1 MWAGARCEEKR
12 HEAMRGIGKWVL
24 LAVVVVGV
32 LAFARNPVFW
42 QRYLLLRAGSPVAL
56 YEPRERVAGG
66 NEPVAPRVAPE
77 SESLDPR
84 ALEAAAA
91 YAEKTD
97 STALI
102 VSRHE
107 HIVFEKYW
115 HGTSFDT
122 VEDGQSFSRVVVALA
137 VGAALSR
144 RQIRWPDE
152 PIGDFIPEWRGDP
165 RGEITV
171 NQLLKMSSG
180 LRPPQPSLSAS
191 SPDVRAALGS
201 DIIAADLAEPLG
213 DKPGS
218 VWVEQSADPQLAA
231 LVVARAT
238 GMRYAQFVSEAL
250 WRPIGAGDAWLW
262 LDRTAGAPHTEC
274 CMLARQGDWIR
285 LAELLIKD
293 GNYRGD
299 EVIRPGWIAR
309 MLVPAH
315 GNETFGSYIRL
326 AKINAT
332 GTVPY
337 ATEDLF
343 VVEGNGG
350 SRLWLI
356 PSMQMSIL
364 RMGPAP
370 ERAADWDDTTIPNA
384 IIRGARD
391 YKQPLGSPS
400 DISRMVPGH

>member
-1 MWAGARCEEKR
+1 
-12 HEAMRGIGKWVL
+12 MRSIGKWVL
-24 LAVVVVGV
+24 AAVVVVGLLFV
-32 LAFARNPVFW
+32 ARDPIFW
-42 QRYLLLRAGSPVAL
+42 QRYILLRFSSPDSL
-56 YEPRERVAGG
+56 YEPRELVTGSNDPA
-66 NEPVAPRVAPE
+66 APRVAAQL
-77 SESLDPR
+77 ESLDPQS
-84 ALEAAAA
+84 LQTAAA
-91 YAEKTD
+91 YAEQKD

-144 RQIRWPDE
+144 RQIHWPDE
-152 PIGDFIPEWRGDP
+152 PVEDFIPEWRGDP
-165 RGEITV
+165 RGTITV

-180 LRPPQPSLSAS
+180 LRAPQPSLSSS
-191 SPDVRAALGS
+191 SPGIRAALGS
-201 DIIAADLAEPLG
+201 DIIAADLAEPL
-213 DKPGS
+213 DAKPGS

-231 LVVARAT
+231 LVVQRAT
-238 GMRYAQFVSEAL
+238 GMRYAEFVSQAI
-250 WRPIGAGDAWLW
+250 WRRIGAGDAWLW
-262 LDRTAGAPHTEC
+262 LDRDGGAPHTEC
-274 CMLARQGDWIR
+274 CMMARQGDWLR

-299 EVIRPGWIAR
+299 EVIRPGWIAH

-315 GNETFGSYIRL
+315 GNQTFGSYIRVG
-326 AKINAT
+326 KNNVT
-332 GTVPY
+332 GAEPY
-337 ATEDLF
+337 ATQDLF
-343 VVEGNGG
+343 IVEGNGG
-350 SRLWLI
+350 NRLWLI

-370 ERAADWDDTTIPNA
+370 QQATDWDDARIPNA

-391 YKQPLGSPS
+391 YKQPVGSAA
-400 DISRMVPGH
+400 DISRIVPGH